1 MSGQQ
6 AAEEAVEIA
15 AVQAA
20 LKNHIDSPAPENMF
34 CPFVVMERDEKGHLT
49 RQLQPMMHWGNV
61 DTGSMVNIVYSGVL
75 RNFPHLHQYHKKFEH
90 VVKGVGDNLTKVVG
104 KLVNVPISLGMEQ
117 APGTC
122 SKVTF
127 YVLQCDTYHFILGL
141 DLLAKIDGGVFCGSR
156 RLEYTLGPEGGHQK
170 CSIPLATRT
179 LARSY
184 PCYHVHSQYVDIT
197 TPPPP
202 YASLASIPEGWAPHY
217 LDEEARGYV
226 QEALV
231 DVAAWA
237 ATNNESTQYQD
248 HLLPPCYTTM
258 LDCSQPQPLNMA
270 AEAVEPAPTP
280 ASPPAP
286 SAAEPPILVEEA
298 LALAHLAAEV
308 PRPGVEGHC
317 TLSEALPRHLR
328 KQYAKAATCHT
339 HVEFLTGV
347 NSRGYG

>member
-6 AAEEAVEIA
+6 AAEAAVEIA

-34 CPFVVMERDEKGHLT
+34 CPFVIMERDSKGNLT
-49 RQLQPMMHWGNV
+49 RQENPMMHWGNV

-75 RNFPHLHQYHKKFEH
+75 RNFPHLHQYHQKFEH

-122 SKVTF
+122 KKVTF

-156 RLEYTLGPEGGHQK
+156 RLEYTLGPEGKHQK
-170 CSIPLATRT
+170 CSLPLATRT

-184 PCYHVHSQYVDIT
+184 PCYHVQSQYVDTT

-202 YASLASIPEGWAPHY
+202 HANLASIPEGWAPHY
-217 LDEEARGYV
+217 LEEEALGYV

-237 ATNNESTQYQD
+237 AMNSEATQYPD
-248 HLLPPCYTTM
+248 HLLPPCYTNM
-258 LDCSQPQPLNMA
+258 LDCSLPKPPLVA
-270 AEAVEPAPTP
+270 AEVAEADPPTASNPSTP
-280 ASPPAP
+280 ADHPLTPP
-286 SAAEPPILVEEA
+286 LVEEV
-298 LALAHLAAEV
+298 LAMSDLAAEV
-308 PRPGVEGHC
+308 PRPRVEG
-317 TLSEALPRHLR
+317 
-328 KQYAKAATCHT
+328 
-339 HVEFLTGV
+339 
-347 NSRGYG
+347 